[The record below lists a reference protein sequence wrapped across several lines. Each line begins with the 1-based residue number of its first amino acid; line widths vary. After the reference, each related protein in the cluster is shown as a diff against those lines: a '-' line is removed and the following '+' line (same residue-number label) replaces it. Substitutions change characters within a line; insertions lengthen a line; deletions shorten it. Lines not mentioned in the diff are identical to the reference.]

1 MPSPLQQFARQ
12 IPPYTVP
19 DETYRAA
26 LQSGTVT
33 EADLREWGMSEERI
47 QSLFS
52 KPPGIPGCMDP
63 AASNYNAEATED
75 DGSCTYPPKPGCTD
89 PKASNYDATATVD
102 DGSCEYP
109 PLSGCMDPE
118 AQNYNPSATID
129 DGSCIPHVM
138 GCMDREA
145 LNFNEHAT
153 KDDGSCKYPP
163 GPVPF
168 DGASWREIVEDV
180 TIGKLS
186 VQKVLTAYNIDQQDW
201 NKIQRHFN
209 DNPIPQWQGTPVLPA
224 RKTDLWVLGISRSGK
239 SAMLSAILGRLN
251 ETGVL
256 LGASFRSHP
265 EGFSY
270 RAYLEN
276 AYKLKVFPGSTQTK
290 GFNFVPMDLLVDQ
303 RKGLFGKVKTS
314 LQSCNLIEMAGEKVR
329 GVLDFDQS
337 AGGSQDLSQD
347 DKEKLTSLEW
357 LNSKNSK
364 VITIVLDINSESLDQ
379 ESALNRVF
387 GLLMEKNVLS
397 KTEKIILLATK
408 VDELDSFD
416 PNGGNDLM
424 KEVEEK
430 INLNFRSL
438 RNTLETFYQGDLV
451 LLPFSVGGDIVNKE
465 FLRGDRHNHF
475 VDNYIEEL
483 RRAIPVRNH

>member
-1 MPSPLQQFARQ
+1 MPNPSPLQQFARQ
-12 IPPYTVP
+12 NPPYTVP

-26 LQSGTVT
+26 LQSGNVS
-33 EADLREWGMSEERI
+33 EADLREWGMSDQRI
-47 QSLFS
+47 GELIKGPEPKRGCTNPNASNFN
-52 KPPGIPGCMDP
+52 PDATVDDGTCIVPGCNDP
-63 AASNYNAEATED
+63 VASNYNPE
-75 DGSCTYPPKPGCTD
+75 
-89 PKASNYDATATVD
+89 ATVD

-109 PLSGCMDPE
+109 PIPGCMDPE
-118 AQNYNPSATID
+118 APNYNPKATID
-129 DGSCIPHVM
+129 DGSCRPPIL

-163 GPVPF
+163 GPSPF
-168 DGASWREIVEDV
+168 EGASWRKIVERV
-180 TIGKLS
+180 TTGELG
-186 VQKVLTAYNIDQQDW
+186 VQEVLTAFNIDQQDW

-256 LGASFRSHP
+256 LGSSFRSHH

-290 GFNFVPMDLLVDQ
+290 GFNFVPMDLLVEK
-303 RKGLFGKVKTS
+303 RKGLFGKVKIS

-337 AGGSQDLSQD
+337 EGSQDSSQD
-347 DKEKLTSLEW
+347 KKEKLTSLEW
-357 LNSKNSK
+357 LNSRNSK

-387 GLLMEKNVLS
+387 GLLREKNVLS
-397 KTEKIILLATK
+397 RTEKIILLATK

-416 PNGGNDLM
+416 PNGGADLM

-438 RNTLETFYQGDLV
+438 RKTLETFYEGDLV

-465 FLRGDRHNHF
+465 FLRGDRDNHF

-483 RRAIPVRNH
+483 RMAIPVRNH